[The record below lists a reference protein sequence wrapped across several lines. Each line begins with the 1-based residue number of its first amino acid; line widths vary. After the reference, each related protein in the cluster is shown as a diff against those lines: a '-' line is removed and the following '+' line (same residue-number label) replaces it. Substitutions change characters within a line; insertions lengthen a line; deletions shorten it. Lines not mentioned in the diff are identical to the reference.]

1 MAIGAYRMATVAW
14 QIAGGAGKLYAVIG
28 TTSWNGRSLGECYV
42 AKSNGIY
49 QFDIIIV
56 NYPKSIVFG

>member
-14 QIAGGAGKLYAVIG
+14 QIAGGAGNLYPVIG

-49 QFDIIIV
+49 
-56 NYPKSIVFG
+56 